1 MTFRSGPRGFA
12 EFADAVGLDLEPFQ
26 RKIARTVLDADESLI
41 LLPRGNGKSCLI
53 GCLAVWH
60 LLTTPKAAI
69 YLAAASREQARV
81 VYEYARDFAL
91 HPAVSERLTA
101 RHLEL
106 RAPDGGH
113 LRVLASDAPKLHG
126 LTPSLAVVDELHAF
140 GSDDV
145 YLALRTA
152 LAKRPGAR
160 MIVISTAG
168 HGADSPLA
176 KLRRR
181 ALASPNVTRR
191 GALTECSGGTIAMLD
206 WSVPEDADISSDRV
220 VKMANPASWLSAKA
234 LAAQRAALPEPAF
247 RRYHAGQWVATES
260 AIFPP
265 GAWNACA
272 GDATIEPGAEIVIGI
287 DAGKN
292 LSDTAV
298 VWVDERLHVG
308 VEVLSGERAV
318 SEIEAVV
325 DELAT
330 AYVVREI
337 VADPWHVVGALTQ
350 AWEARGLVVVEW
362 PQFDSR
368 LIPASRRLYEAV
380 TERRLV
386 HPNDPALNAHVEG
399 SIARQ
404 TRRGIRL
411 DKAKGQNND
420 AVVAL
425 LMALDRIEHQP
436 EPVRVL
442 GWL

>member
-1 MTFRSGPRGFA
+1 MASR
-12 EFADAVGLDLEPFQ
+12 
-26 RKIARTVLDADESLI
+26 VL
-41 LLPRGNGKSCLI
+41 CLI

-60 LLTTPKAAI
+60 LLETEKAAV

-91 HPAVSERLTA
+91 HPAVAEQIVC

-152 LAKRPGAR
+152 MAKRPGAR

-168 HGADSPLA
+168 HGAESPLA

-181 ALASPNVTRR
+181 ALASPVVKRK
-191 GALTECSGGTIAMLD
+191 GALTETHGGTIDMLE
-206 WSVPEDADISSDRV
+206 WAVPDEADINSDRV
-220 VKMANPASWLSAKA
+220 VKQANPASWLSAKA
-234 LAAQRAALPEPAF
+234 LAAQRAALPEAAF

-265 GAWNACA
+265 GAWQACA
-272 GDATIEPGAEIVIGI
+272 GDATIEPGSEIVVGI

-292 LSDTAV
+292 LSDTAI
-298 VWVDERLHVG
+298 VWVDEQLHVG
-308 VEVLSGERAV
+308 VEVLEGERAV
-318 SEIEAVV
+318 SEIDDVIS
-325 DELAT
+325 ELAST
-330 AYVVREI
+330 YSIREV

-350 AWEARGLVVVEW
+350 AWEQRGLVVVEW

-380 TERRLV
+380 TEHRLV
-386 HPNDPALNAHVEG
+386 HPDDPALNSHVEG
-399 SIARQ
+399 SIGRQ
-404 TRRGIRL
+404 TRRGTRI
-411 DKAKGQNND
+411 DKARGRNND
-420 AVVAL
+420 AVIAL
-425 LMALDRIEHQP
+425 AMALDRVEHQP

-442 GWL
+442 GWI